1 MKELRDGQLH
11 MSKLTKQWFDEANK
25 NNKVTDLNDEAKSK
39 VTFKKTPSNSQNA
52 NVKLTVD
59 NKTYHK
65 LDPKNN
71 VSSIL
76 LDSTDDDDDDDA
88 DDDVIID
95 KTKLAK

>member
-1 MKELRDGQLH
+1 

-25 NNKVTDLNDEAKSK
+25 NNKETDLDDQAKSK
-39 VTFKKTPSNSQNA
+39 VTFKKITNTQNGDS
-52 NVKLTVD
+52 KLTIE

-65 LDPKNN
+65 LDSKNN

-76 LDSTDDDDDDDA
+76 LDSTDEDDEE

-95 KTKLAK
+95 KTKLIKKNYPN